1 LRDGWPFFDIIG
13 GVAGIVVLIV
23 LQIDRTGNIRVYQLT
38 IAFGKTLAVHSPGTF
53 EVIYLA

>member
-1 LRDGWPFFDIIG
+1 VTGWPFFDIIG

>member
-1 LRDGWPFFDIIG
+1 VTGWPFFDIIA

-23 LQIDRTGNIRVYQLT
+23 LQMDRTGNILVYQLT
-38 IAFGKTLAVHSPGTF
+38 IAIRKTLAVDSPGTF